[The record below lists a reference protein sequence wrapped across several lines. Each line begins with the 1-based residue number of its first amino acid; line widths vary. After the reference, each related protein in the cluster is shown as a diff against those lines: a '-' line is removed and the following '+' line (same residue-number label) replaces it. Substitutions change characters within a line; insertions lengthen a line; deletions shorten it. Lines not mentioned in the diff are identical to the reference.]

1 MRFMMMIKSD
11 AQSEAGV
18 MPSEELL
25 TAMGKF
31 NEEMVTAGVM
41 KAGEGL
47 HPSAKGARVRFNKGK
62 ITVTEG
68 PFGEVNELIAGY
80 WLIHAKNKAEA
91 VAWAKRVPGPDVEIE
106 IRSLYELED
115 IPVDPSEQPGGWR
128 DQEAELR
135 SADGEAGGAE
145 LKVPG
150 RKPGTTRYL
159 LMIKADKM
167 TETGLPPSPEMLA
180 AMGALMEASTKAG
193 QLLSGEGLKP
203 SADGVRV
210 KRAGGKITVTDG
222 PFTESKE
229 LIAGYTMLQLATKA
243 EAIDFAKRWL
253 PIHAAGGADEC
264 EIEIRQVF
272 ELEDF
277 PVAADEKPDG
287 WRKQEQDVRDRLGE
301 P

>member
-1 MRFMMMIKSD
+1 MRFMMIIKSD
-11 AQSEAGV
+11 AQAEAGL

-31 NEEMVTAGVM
+31 NEEMVSAGVM

-47 HPSAKGARVRFNKGK
+47 HPSAKGTRVRFLKGK
-62 ITVTEG
+62 ITVTDG
-68 PFGEVNELIAGY
+68 PFAEAKQLVAGY
-80 WLIHAKNKAEA
+80 WLIQARSKAEA
-91 VAWAKRVPGPDVEIE
+91 VEWAKRVPGPDVEIE
-106 IRSLYELED
+106 VRSLYELED
-115 IPVDPSEQPGGWR
+115 FPVDPSEQPGGWR
-128 DQEAELR
+128 DQETALR

-159 LMIKADKM
+159 LMIKADET
-167 TETGLPPSPEMLA
+167 TESGLPPSPEMLA
-180 AMGALMEASTKAG
+180 AMGALMDGPTKAG
-193 QLLSGEGLKP
+193 EVLAGEGLKP

-210 KRAGGKITVTDG
+210 RRTGGKLTVTDG

-229 LIAGYTMLQLATKA
+229 LIAGFTMLQVATKA
-243 EAIDFAKRWL
+243 EAIDLAKRWL
-253 PIHAAGGADEC
+253 PIHASGGADDC

-277 PVAADEKPDG
+277 PVAADEKPEG
-287 WRKQEQDVRDRLGE
+287 WRKREQDLRERLGE